1 MQYFTISQIAN
12 AHFPSATET
21 LTCVWEE
28 GGGFSAC
35 SVQNCVKFGV
45 LSEVIGAEEVGHDS
59 DCATHL

>member
-1 MQYFTISQIAN
+1 MYGRR
-12 AHFPSATET
+12 
-21 LTCVWEE
+21 

-45 LSEVIGAEEVGHDS
+45 LSEVIDAEEVGHDS